1 MEETI
6 MKLRHIIIVIA
17 TLASAIIPFTTA
29 SAQDLS
35 FPVIL
40 EKLEKINF
48 AGKKEDCIKVYG
60 EKYGSAIYDRRYISG
75 MTKEMV
81 IMCCR
86 GVFPY
91 AVSDIDIQDG
101 KTIERYEYSD
111 AALQSII
118 IEANEYAKTQGE
130 DVSSEMS
137 ELAKALTSL
146 QMLSSMSGI
155 PINVALKIP
164 DQLIFIDGKLHMP
177 Y

>member
-6 MKLRHIIIVIA
+6 MKLRHIIIVIV
-17 TLASAIIPFTTA
+17 TLALTIIPLTTA

-35 FPVIL
+35 LSQII

-111 AALQSII
+111 AALQSAM
-118 IEANEYAKTQGE
+118 IEAYEYAEKQGE
-130 DVSSEMS
+130 DVSKMPNI
-137 ELAKALTSL
+137 AKALMSL
-146 QMLSSMSGI
+146 QMLCNMSGI
-155 PINVALKIP
+155 PINVALKMP
-164 DQLIFIDGKLHMP
+164 DQLIFIDGKL
-177 Y
+177 YNSY